1 MSDDTT
7 PATHEVR
14 LSSGESRRAFVL
26 NVLNGGL
33 YSFADSLMDAN
44 LVLVWFASQLTTS
57 NLLLG
62 LIAPIN
68 SGAWY
73 LPQLFLSGRVQ
84 AMPRQIVLYRWMT
97 VVRFSTWVL
106 LAAAL
111 WWLRAPLLLL
121 GAFYALYTI
130 TRLASGAAG
139 IPYLEVTA
147 KTIPSRQRGRMFA
160 LRQLTAGLL
169 ALIGTRVIRRVLSGP
184 LPYPRNYALLVFLA
198 ALVGGVALTAFAIT
212 REPPGATRAAASLR
226 EQVRRG
232 VQTFRTDSDYRNL
245 LLGRSLLF
253 LGMIVVPFYSLLAK
267 QVLGAPERAVAD
279 YLLVVTFTKLLV
291 TFPWGWLADHWGNR
305 WVLRVAALGWSGMN
319 GVAIVLALA
328 ASAGWLARLPFP
340 PYLAAYPLFF
350 LVGLLTPMEGIA
362 GQSLLL
368 ALVPEHDR
376 ALYLGFANTVLGAML
391 LLSALGGGLV
401 DLLGLPLLFGTAIV
415 VNLAAWG
422 FLGRV
427 RKM

>member
-14 LSSGESRRAFVL
+14 LSGGESRRAFVL

-147 KTIPSRQRGRMFA
+147 KTIPPRQRGRMFA

-169 ALIGTRVIRRVLSGP
+169 ALIGTRVIRRVLVWP
-184 LPYPRNYALLVFLA
+184 A
-198 ALVGGVALTAFAIT
+198 ALSAQLRAAGFSGGVG
-212 REPPGATRAAASLR
+212 RWGGADGVCDHARAAGGHA
-226 EQVRRG
+226 
-232 VQTFRTDSDYRNL
+232 
-245 LLGRSLLF
+245 
-253 LGMIVVPFYSLLAK
+253 
-267 QVLGAPERAVAD
+267 
-279 YLLVVTFTKLLV
+279 
-291 TFPWGWLADHWGNR
+291 
-305 WVLRVAALGWSGMN
+305 
-319 GVAIVLALA
+319 
-328 ASAGWLARLPFP
+328 
-340 PYLAAYPLFF
+340 
-350 LVGLLTPMEGIA
+350 
-362 GQSLLL
+362 
-368 ALVPEHDR
+368 
-376 ALYLGFANTVLGAML
+376 
-391 LLSALGGGLV
+391 GGGL
-401 DLLGLPLLFGTAIV
+401 TAGAGATGGA
-415 VNLAAWG
+415 NLSHG
-422 FLGRV
+422 
-427 RKM
+427 